1 MKTAKN
7 ASFEAVPW
15 GNALPADS
23 PAATHVRAWWGSAQ
37 RVYPRNTLLAWGC
50 DWAIYAAF
58 CEERGFTTVPA
69 TPETIAA
76 FIETCGEQL
85 KKPATIRRYLST
97 IALAHRVAK
106 FPNPCLE
113 EPVRLALKGLTN
125 EVSVAQRQ
133 AKGVGWAE
141 IKKFIECAGAGLRA
155 TRERALLCVAYD
167 TMARRSELVAFNRGD
182 FKFLEDGSGRALIR
196 RSKTDQAGEGHTAY
210 LAPVTVRYIKEWLEL
225 AQITKGA
232 VFRRLIG
239 TGFAPKQKPRP
250 GRERK
255 LKTLQE
261 RITGRLSA
269 AAVGNIFKRVAKHIN
284 MLPEDIREISGH
296 SIRVGATQDLLALN
310 VDLASVMQAGRWK
323 SHRMPMRYGEHVLA
337 GLGGMAR
344 AAVAQGRDRERT
356 STEAPF

>member
-7 ASFEAVPW
+7 ALFEVVPW
-15 GNALPADS
+15 AQTLPADS
-23 PAATHVRAWWGSAQ
+23 SAALNVRAWWASA
-37 RVYPRNTLLAWGC
+37 RTVYPRNTLLAWGC
-50 DWAIYAAF
+50 DWAVYAAF
-58 CEERGFTTVPA
+58 CDAQSLLTVPA
-69 TPETIAA
+69 SPATIAA
-76 FIETCGEQL
+76 FIQACGEQS

-106 FPNPCLE
+106 FSNPCVE

-133 AKGVGWAE
+133 AKGLGWE
-141 IKKFIECAGAGLRA
+141 RIRKFIETAGEGLPA

-167 TMARRSELVAFNRGD
+167 TMARRAELVAFNRGD
-182 FKFLEDGSGRALIR
+182 IKFLEDGSGRALIK

-210 LAPVTVRYIKEWLEL
+210 LAPATVRYLKAWLEM

-239 TGFAPKQKPRP
+239 TGFPPKQKPRP

-255 LKTLQE
+255 LRTIPE
-261 RITGRLSA
+261 RIGPRLSA
-269 AAVGNIFKRVAKHIN
+269 AAVGNIFKSVARHIK
-284 MLPEDIREISGH
+284 MAPEDIRGISGH

-310 VDLASVMQAGRWK
+310 IDLASVMQAGRWK

-344 AAVAQGRDRERT
+344 AAKEQGRDRE
-356 STEAPF
+356 